1 MRLTKEKLEAKD
13 YHKALDIWRKSVLA
27 THDFLADEFTI

>member
-13 YHKALDIWRKSVLA
+13 YHKVLDIWGRSVLA
-27 THDFLADEFTI
+27 THDF